1 MVLLVISFVW
11 RHFVF
16 FDTPISSKSPSVDSP
31 SPSLPDIILPPSL
44 FPSSSSPLNFITFVQ
59 KGIYCPTKVIAPLME
74 WASYATDSLKP
85 CRIFLAHI
93 KCLLLKSRLH
103 FWTLYICLSSS
114 SSYSSSP
121 FSSPVKLII
130 FRCLKRCL
138 NMGLPVRLSLVRLI
152 GLRTL
157 AFSNGMVEAHNVIR

>member
-1 MVLLVISFVW
+1 
-11 RHFVF
+11 
-16 FDTPISSKSPSVDSP
+16 
-31 SPSLPDIILPPSL
+31 
-44 FPSSSSPLNFITFVQ
+44 
-59 KGIYCPTKVIAPLME
+59 ME

-85 CRIFLAHI
+85 CRIFLARI

-114 SSYSSSP
+114 SSSP
-121 FSSPVKLII
+121 FSSPVELII

-138 NMGLPVRLSLVRLI
+138 NMGLPVRLSLVRQI

-157 AFSNGMVEAHNVIR
+157 AYSNGMVEAHNVIRWWKPECQEALMGGCQDRFDEGEGGGGQLCWLWKWYGQPVVWWWESLVL